1 MKTRTAYTLTA
12 LKAFGIVTA
21 LAFALAL
28 GFGLIPLIL
37 AIVLTRATITGN
49 Y

>member
-1 MKTRTAYTLTA
+1 MPVTLTA
-12 LKAFGIVTA
+12 LKALGICLG

-37 AIVLTRATITGN
+37 AIVLIKSTITGN